1 MKIEMSPDAP
11 SSASFLLGYRDG
23 EMLDDEDRNVT

>member
-11 SSASFLLGYRDG
+11 SSASFLLKYGDR
-23 EMLDDEDRNVT
+23 ERLDEDRNVT